1 MSLRNP
7 ELGRHGTGRKAS
19 LVASLAIGLLLGAG
33 CQETAT
39 GNAAAPARAPKVPE
53 AAAAAAPDAAAASVA
68 DARAYV
74 YDPIGKR
81 DPFRS
86 FVLDRIK
93 EIDKTAKGPLEQF
106 DLSQLSVSGVVWEGG
121 SRRALVIDPSGQ
133 AYIVQEGD
141 AIGKN
146 EGRIITIGDSEMKVR
161 ERYEDFH
168 GEQTVKEIVMRIPL
182 TDGG

>member
-1 MSLRNP
+1 MNHRRS
-7 ELGRHGTGRKAS
+7 
-19 LVASLAIGLLLGAG
+19 AIVWCAALLLLALG

-39 GNAAAPARAPKVPE
+39 GNAAAPASARKAK
-53 AAAAAAPDAAAASVA
+53 AAAPATEATPDGEQAVSVA

-93 EIDKTAKGPLEQF
+93 KVDKAAKGPLEQF
-106 DLSQLSVSGVVWEGG
+106 DLSQLSVTGVVWEGG
-121 SRRALVIDPSGQ
+121 SKRALVIDPSGR

-141 AIGKN
+141 RVGKN
-146 EGRIITIGDSEMKVR
+146 EGLIITIGDSEMMVR
-161 ERYEDFH
+161 EKYEDFH
-168 GEQTVKEIVMRIPL
+168 GEQTEKEIVMRIRL
-182 TDGG
+182 SEGG

>member
-1 MSLRNP
+1 MNHRRS
-7 ELGRHGTGRKAS
+7 
-19 LVASLAIGLLLGAG
+19 AIVWCAALLLLALG

-39 GNAAAPARAPKVPE
+39 GNAAAPASARKAKASAPAAEE
-53 AAAAAAPDAAAASVA
+53 ASEAPTVSVA

-93 EIDKTAKGPLEQF
+93 EVDKAAKGPLEQF
-106 DLSQLSVSGVVWEGG
+106 DLSQLSVTGVVWEGG
-121 SRRALVIDPSGQ
+121 SKRALVVDPSGR

-141 AIGKN
+141 RVGKN
-146 EGRIITIGDSEMKVR
+146 EGLIITIGDSEMMVR
-161 ERYEDFH
+161 EKYEDFH
-168 GEQTVKEIVMRIPL
+168 GEQTEKEIVMRIRL
-182 TDGG
+182 SEGG

>member
-1 MSLRNP
+1 MSQR
-7 ELGRHGTGRKAS
+7 RSAATAWC
-19 LVASLAIGLLLGAG
+19 AAMLLLAVG

-39 GNAAAPARAPKVPE
+39 GNAAAPAAQRKAE
-53 AAAAAAPDAAAASVA
+53 AKQDAAVLDSVLEDSPAASVA

-93 EIDKTAKGPLEQF
+93 EVDRAAKGPLEQF

-121 SRRALVIDPSGQ
+121 TRRALVIDPSGR

-141 AIGKN
+141 RVGKN
-146 EGRIITIGDSEMKVR
+146 EGLIITIGDSEMMVR
-161 ERYEDFH
+161 EKYEDFH
-168 GEQTVKEIVMRIPL
+168 GDQTEKEIVMRIRL
-182 TDGG
+182 SEGG